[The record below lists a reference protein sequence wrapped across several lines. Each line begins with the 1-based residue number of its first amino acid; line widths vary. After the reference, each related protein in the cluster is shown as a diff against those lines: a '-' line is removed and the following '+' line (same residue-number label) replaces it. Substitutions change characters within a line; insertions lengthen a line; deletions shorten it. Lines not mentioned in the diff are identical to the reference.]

1 MSLDP
6 FGGLVREIYSS
17 LSLLGYDIR
26 RTIAVTKAHINLPEL
41 QDAIAKKRVL
51 IDGQIVKAAGY
62 LAVRKI
68 AIDPLWYLPGIA
80 QGLGVE

>member
-1 MSLDP
+1 M
-6 FGGLVREIYSS
+6 
-17 LSLLGYDIR
+17 
-26 RTIAVTKAHINLPEL
+26 TKAHINLPEL

-51 IDGQIVKAAGY
+51 IDGNIVKAAGY
-62 LAVRKI
+62 LAGTKI